1 MIDEQL
7 RQAVQ
12 ESELSLRELA
22 RQAGLTP
29 ASVIRFAN
37 GERDLRLAGAAKL
50 AEVLGL
56 ELASTSSRKRPK
68 QK

>member
-7 RQAVQ
+7 RQAVH
-12 ESELSLRELA
+12 ESELSLREMA

-56 ELASTSSRKRPK
+56 ELASTPSRKRPK
-68 QK
+68 QS